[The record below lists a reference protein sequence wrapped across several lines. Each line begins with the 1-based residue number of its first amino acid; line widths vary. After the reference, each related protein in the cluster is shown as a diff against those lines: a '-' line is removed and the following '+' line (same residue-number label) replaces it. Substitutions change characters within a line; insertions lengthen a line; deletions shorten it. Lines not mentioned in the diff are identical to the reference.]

1 MGVAEPGEPKT
12 EVEECAGRMVF
23 ALLDAGENMDLGI
36 ELKLGG
42 LWRQKWRREPIRLG
56 DFEVTVKRVAR

>member
-1 MGVAEPGEPKT
+1 MMTEANEPKT
-12 EVEECAGRMVF
+12 EVEECAGRMIF
-23 ALLDAGENMDLGI
+23 ALLDAGENLDQGVTI
-36 ELKLGG
+36 KLGG